1 MVKDKI
7 ALETGLNLEGILLK
21 LEEKYQYE
29 KHSMIDGLKI
39 DFANSW
45 LHLRKSN
52 TEPII
57 RIYAE
62 APSLLEAK
70 ALVEQIKTE
79 VLQLI

>member
-7 ALETGLNLEGILLK
+7 SLPEGLDLEGILQK
-21 LEEKYQYE
+21 LEEKYQHE
-29 KHSMIDGLKI
+29 EHSMIDGLKI

-62 APSLLEAK
+62 APSLTEAQG
-70 ALVEQIKTE
+70 LVEKIKAE
-79 VLQLI
+79 VVELL